1 MAITDGM
8 AVTCSDLQAVG
19 GTRTIAIRKWLAAD
33 VVAYTDPATAGEH
46 AIDSILTTSS
56 NAVWGV
62 YESRIESSSLTVTG
76 SNEGKDT
83 TTYECTLSWFIPGLT
98 ASEFARIHDFDDGG
112 CLMALIIDNN
122 DMTSG
127 TTTASGDQFHNKVIG
142 VSKKYENQG
151 DNDRNQTY
159 ARLVSVE
166 GGTGAAFSDE
176 IGVTVTIAATQYEIP
191 RNYLGSIQFVGDTG
205 LIMNTGVVA

>member
-19 GTRTIAIRKWLAAD
+19 GTRTIAIRKWTAAD
-33 VVAYTDPATAGEH
+33 VVVYSTTAGTH
-46 AIDSILTTSS
+46 AINSIKEGSP
-56 NAVWGV
+56 NADWGV

-127 TTTASGDQFHNKVIG
+127 TTEATPDQFHNKVIG

-151 DNDRNQTY
+151 DNVRNQTY

-176 IGVTVTIAATQYEIP
+176 IGVTVTLKSIQYEIP
-191 RNYLGSIQFVGDTG
+191 RAYTGTINLGGTG
-205 LIMNTGVVA
+205 LTLTTQ

>member
-1 MAITDGM
+1 MAIADGM
-8 AVTCSDLQAVG
+8 AINCSDLQAVG
-19 GTRTIAIRKWLAAD
+19 GTRTIAIREWATTD
-33 VVAYTDPATAGEH
+33 VVVYNDTTHG
-46 AIDSILTTSS
+46 ITSIKENVSS
-56 NAVWGV
+56 GNWGV

-98 ASEFARIHDFDDGG
+98 AAQFKSVYDFDGSDGLG
-112 CLMALIIDNN
+112 GKCLMVMVIDNN

-127 TTTASGDQFHNKVIG
+127 TTEASSDQLHNKVIG
-142 VSKKYENQG
+142 VSKRYENEG
-151 DNDRNQTY
+151 SKSRNQTY

-176 IGVTVTIAATQYEIP
+176 IGITVTIAATQYEIP
-191 RNYLGSIQFVGDTG
+191 RQYLGTIILGSGG
-205 LIMNTGVVA
+205 LTLTTSS

>member
-1 MAITDGM
+1 MAIADGM
-8 AVTCSDLQAVG
+8 AINCSDLQAVG
-19 GTRTIAIRKWLAAD
+19 GTRTIAIRKWATTDAVVYNNTTHGITSIKDGVSSAD
-33 VVAYTDPATAGEH
+33 
-46 AIDSILTTSS
+46 
-56 NAVWGV
+56 WGV

-98 ASEFARIHDFDDGG
+98 AAQFKSVYDFDGSDGLG
-112 CLMALIIDNN
+112 GKCLMVMVIDNN

-127 TTTASGDQFHNKVIG
+127 TTEASTDQLHNKVIG
-142 VSKKYENQG
+142 VSERYENQG
-151 DNDRNQTY
+151 SKSRSQTY

-176 IGVTVTIAATQYEIP
+176 IGVTVTLKSIQYEIP
-191 RNYLGSIQFVGDTG
+191 RAYTGTINLGGTG
-205 LIMNTGVVA
+205 LTLTTQ

>member
-1 MAITDGM
+1 MAIADGM
-8 AVTCSDLQAVG
+8 EINCSDLQAVG
-19 GTRTIAIRKWLAAD
+19 GTRIIAIREWLATDAVVYNNTTHGITSIKDD
-33 VVAYTDPATAGEH
+33 V
-46 AIDSILTTSS
+46 S
-56 NAVWGV
+56 NADWGV

-98 ASEFARIHDFDDGG
+98 AAQFKSVYDFDGSDGSG
-112 CLMALIIDNN
+112 GKCLMALIIDNN

-127 TTTASGDQFHNKVIG
+127 TTTATSSQLHNKVIG
-142 VSKKYENQG
+142 VSERYENDG
-151 DNDRNQTY
+151 SKARSQTY

-176 IGVTVTIAATQYEIP
+176 IGITVTIAATQYEIP
-191 RNYLGSIQFVGDTG
+191 RQYLGVITLGSTG
-205 LIMNTGVVA
+205 LTLETGA